1 MMSSSSRVLTLK
13 KRQLSC
19 SSGHGDGEEPL
30 VMKLVMEDD
39 KYEQGKRRESGF
51 GFGLVMER
59 IAFVNFANENLTYFI
74 KNNNNNKS
82 WT

>member
-13 KRQLSC
+13 KRQLSY

-39 KYEQGKRRESGF
+39 KYEQGKRRESG
-51 GFGLVMER
+51 LD
-59 IAFVNFANENLTYFI
+59 LD
-74 KNNNNNKS
+74 
-82 WT
+82 W